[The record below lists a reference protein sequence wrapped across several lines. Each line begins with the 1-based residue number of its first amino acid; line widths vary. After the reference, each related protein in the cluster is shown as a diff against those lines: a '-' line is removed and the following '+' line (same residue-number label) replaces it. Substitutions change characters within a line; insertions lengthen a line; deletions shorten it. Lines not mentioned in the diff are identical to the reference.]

1 MHFKPFNCRPSR
13 PRAATALRRRHAFGR
28 WLACWLVAGA
38 GFAHGAE
45 LQDAFSNRELATGL
59 SGTVTGSNVGATLED
74 DEPEHAD
81 RRGGASV
88 WISWLAPTNGIVTFR
103 TTGSS
108 FDTLLAAYYS
118 DDDDDDDDDDGEDL
132 DDLDEAAAND
142 DEDGQTT
149 GTSLIVFGAQA
160 GQVYEIAIDGYLGAQ
175 GTILLA
181 WSLQEAPD
189 PPPIILST
197 PGDQALLEGQLVTLT
212 VNLQNPSAYEL
223 DWFLNDEELEDE
235 EAATLVIPALS
246 RTNVGSYRLRLELGE
261 LSFFTKPIEIQI
273 NSEGL
278 TNSLVRDK
286 LLDVVAGPG
295 AGTLSVPGATK
306 FNPKLPAK
314 GGQPRT
320 LDAINRGYNGSQLY
334 NTITATAGPGEPL
347 VCGEA
352 AAVTWFAYQ
361 APTSGTLFLDTTGS
375 EIGVALSVFTYAG
388 ALTNLNQLVPI
399 TCASPGTPGTPSEI
413 VLAVLTGQPYVVAI
427 AGVND
432 LRGVVHLNY
441 RLDDT
446 LLPTA
451 PISALDGGE
460 KLVAEGSPLQ
470 LAAVAAGSPPLFFT
484 WLKDGVVVL
493 EEQPGNVLSIPAASL
508 ADSGS
513 YRVRVRN
520 HVDAA
525 TSLPLQVRVL
535 QPPRLL
541 VALSAVELVIS
552 FESVG
557 GQLYRLESRLPELPD
572 WTSAS
577 PWEPGSGGWMI
588 FTNTLF
594 EADHRWWRIQVQ

>member
-1 MHFKPFNCRPSR
+1 MPFTSINDH
-13 PRAATALRRRHAFGR
+13 AVRRCVPKSGR
-28 WLACWLVAGA
+28 YRTSFVGWLAGGLLACTGLAS
-38 GFAHGAE
+38 GAE
-45 LQDAFSNRELATGL
+45 LQDAFFNRELVTGL
-59 SGTVTGSNVGATLED
+59 SGTVAGSNVGATREN
-74 DEPEHAD
+74 DEPRHAE

-108 FDTLLAAYYS
+108 FDTLVAAYYAE
-118 DDDDDDDDDDGEDL
+118 DDEPNN
-132 DDLDEAAAND
+132 LDELKEAAGND
-142 DEDGQTT
+142 DEEGLTA
-149 GTSLIVFGAQA
+149 GASLIIFGAQA
-160 GQVYEIAIDGYLGAQ
+160 GHHYEIAIDGYQGAQ
-175 GTILLA
+175 GAIELS

-197 PGDQALLEGQLVTLT
+197 PGDQAFLEGQPLTLI
-212 VNLQNPSAYEL
+212 VNLQNPSAYNL
-223 DWFLNDEELEDE
+223 HWFLNDEELENE
-235 EAATLVIPALS
+235 EDATLVLAALS
-246 RTNVGSYRLRLELGE
+246 RTNVGSYRLRLALGD
-261 LSFFTKPIEIQI
+261 LRFFTKPIEIQI

-295 AGTLSVPGATK
+295 AGTLSVPGGTK

-314 GGQPRT
+314 GDQPRV

-334 NTITATAGPGEPL
+334 NTIKATAGPGEPL
-347 VCGEA
+347 VCGQA
-352 AAVTWFAYQ
+352 GAVTWFAYQ
-361 APTSGTLFLDTTGS
+361 APTNGTLFLDTTGS

-388 ALTNLNQLVPI
+388 ALTNLNQLTSI
-399 TCASPGTPGTPSEI
+399 TCASSGTPGTPSEI

-427 AGVND
+427 AGLND

-451 PISALDGGE
+451 PIIALDGGE
-460 KLVAEGSPLQ
+460 KLVAAGSPLQ
-470 LAAVAAGSPPLFFT
+470 LAAAAAGSPPLIFS

-493 EEQPGNVLSIPAASL
+493 EEQPGNFLSIPAASL
-508 ADSGS
+508 ADAGS

-520 HVDAA
+520 HIDEA

-535 QPPRLL
+535 QPPRLQ
-541 VALSAVELVIS
+541 VAVSPAEMVVS
-552 FESVG
+552 FASVG
-557 GQLYRLESRLPELPD
+557 GQLYRLEARVPELPD

-577 PWEPGSGGWMI
+577 PWEPGTGGWMS
-588 FTNTLF
+588 FTNALL